1 MTVPKRFEN
10 HAVNAVSSSVG
21 WQQKLFCPEI
31 FFFLIAFRCF
41 SGKKSAQ
48 ESGQTWGFKFV
59 AKKKP
64 YGPLRDRDWTVS
76 GKVGNIQFSFTFKRK
91 TKKSEILPW
100 PDRDGTVTARFWNSK
115 LAVLCTMPSPSSRL
129 SNGGGNMIPKKCRH
143 DLKTTATSWRQ
154 WTFDQG
160 LFQNIQ
166 VGSSHSIMSFVLHCT
181 SRARKDWLQYGV
193 LGLGREWNLLWR
205 ASRTQWPNAY
215 IMPLPFRRKANET
228 LVAQVFVPLSHVF
241 FQELR
246 YTNSFISFALKHGL
260 CSRTQ
265 GLARHSDM
273 YLTM

>member
-1 MTVPKRFEN
+1 MGVATWSRNSADMILKQRQHHGDSGRLIRVYCKIF
-10 HAVNAVSSSVG
+10 
-21 WQQKLFCPEI
+21 KLD
-31 FFFLIAFRCF
+31 L
-41 SGKKSAQ
+41 
-48 ESGQTWGFKFV
+48 
-59 AKKKP
+59 
-64 YGPLRDRDWTVS
+64 
-76 GKVGNIQFSFTFKRK
+76 
-91 TKKSEILPW
+91 
-100 PDRDGTVTARFWNSK
+100 VTA
-115 LAVLCTMPSPSSRL
+115 LCL
-129 SNGGGNMIPKKCRH
+129 
-143 DLKTTATSWRQ
+143 
-154 WTFDQG
+154 
-160 LFQNIQ
+160 
-166 VGSSHSIMSFVLHCT
+166 FVLHCT

-265 GLARHSDM
+265 GLARHSDI

>member
-1 MTVPKRFEN
+1 MLFGQKVSTGIWSNLGLQVCGQKKTLRTVTGPWLDRVRKSRKHPVFIYIQKEN
-10 HAVNAVSSSVG
+10 
-21 WQQKLFCPEI
+21 QKIGNL
-31 FFFLIAFRCF
+31 
-41 SGKKSAQ
+41 
-48 ESGQTWGFKFV
+48 TV
-59 AKKKP
+59 T
-64 YGPLRDRDWTVS
+64 GPWRDC
-76 GKVGNIQFSFTFKRK
+76 
-91 TKKSEILPW
+91 
-100 PDRDGTVTARFWNSK
+100 DGTVTARFWNSK